1 MPNSYNLS
9 KEAEDD
15 LLEAYVWY
23 EQRRAGL
30 GEELLESLDK
40 ARQAIIQNPEIYR
53 IRYKKRVRAFVV
65 DGFPYLIQAL
75 IIHVNQILCSTPVF
89 K

>member
-53 IRYKKRVRAFVV
+53 IRYKKE
-65 DGFPYLIQAL
+65 
-75 IIHVNQILCSTPVF
+75 
-89 K
+89 